1 MEGQFTS
8 LTKQIPEAVHSK
20 ISLSM
25 TENMMLVKSH
35 TYISGVE
42 LYNIDYSF
50 SFPVSDPPSTI
61 IGNKEYN
68 FHRGR
73 IIMFPPDTKVSIKE
87 SVPTPEYITLF
98 FKQEYLKD
106 ILSQMDCKKQL
117 SFRYNE
123 YSTTPRLC
131 TAIHSLDEEMSVSEG
146 HKCNLMQQS
155 MTTQIAIELLRQTG
169 ACDGMDRSE
178 PKLPAHYV
186 KDAIEYINANFNS
199 DIKIEDISSYTNLS
213 PYYLIRIFKESTG
226 QTPHEFLL
234 RIRLEHAQKLL
245 KSNLYSINEAA
256 MECGFV
262 NPSHFTACFKQI
274 YGVPPTIYRKNHN
287 T

>member
-8 LTKQIPEAVHSK
+8 LTKQIPEAIHSK

-35 TYISGVE
+35 TYITGVE
-42 LYNIDYSF
+42 IYNSDYSF
-50 SFPVSDPPSTI
+50 SFPVSTPPATI

-73 IIMFPPDTKVSIKE
+73 IIMFPPDIKVSIKA
-87 SVPTPEYITLF
+87 SVPTQEYITLF
-98 FKQEYLKD
+98 FKQDYLKD
-106 ILSQMDCKKQL
+106 ILTQMDVKKQL

-123 YSTTPRLC
+123 YAFTPRLY
-131 TAIHSLDEEMSVSEG
+131 TAIHCLDEEMSLNG
-146 HKCNLMQQS
+146 GYKCNLMQQS
-155 MTTQIAIELLRQTG
+155 MTTQIAVELLRQTD
-169 ACDGMDRSE
+169 AYDSMDRSQ

-186 KDAIEYINANFNS
+186 KDAIEYISANFNS

-226 QTPHEFLL
+226 LTPHEFLL
-234 RIRLEHAQKLL
+234 RTRLQHAQKLL
-245 KSNLYSINEAA
+245 KSNLYSVSEAA
-256 MECGFV
+256 LECGFV
-262 NPSHFTACFKQI
+262 NSSHFATCFKQI
-274 YGVPPTIYRKNHN
+274 HGVPPTVYRKNHN
-287 T
+287 K